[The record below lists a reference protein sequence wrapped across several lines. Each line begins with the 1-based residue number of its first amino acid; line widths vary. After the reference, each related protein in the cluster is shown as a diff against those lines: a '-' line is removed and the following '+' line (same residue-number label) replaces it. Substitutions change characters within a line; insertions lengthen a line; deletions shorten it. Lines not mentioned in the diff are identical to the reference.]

1 MEKEICSKIQK
12 FRKEILKEDWKP
24 DSSYT
29 RPGPR
34 GMPLVINYVSINKI
48 KRNTAPIHAEL
59 GLDLKINMD
68 EVIDIPNN
76 GGVRGKFT
84 FILTDLDSCQT
95 DETTVYSSAPS
106 SDKGESVSISNAIRI
121 FYSSRFGIVDGIEFD
136 EHDDVS
142 EMKSALSEKAIPPA
156 ESVPAPAPV
165 SAPAP
170 VPEPVKT
177 PVQQTLQDKPEVK
190 AETKTE
196 SGPVIK
202 TAPKTEK
209 PAESTLTPI
218 EERACNNAIRKIES
232 LKVNLKDEDYN
243 RAYEIYG
250 ERKTTADVT
259 ALLTI
264 LRKAESGMKPAVE
277 GM

>member
-68 EVIDIPNN
+68 EVVDIPN

-156 ESVPAPAPV
+156 ESVPAPVPV

-190 AETKTE
+190 AESKTE
-196 SGPVIK
+196 SGPVK
-202 TAPKTEK
+202 TSPKTDK

-232 LKVNLKDEDYN
+232 LKANLKDEDYN

>member
-12 FRKEILKEDWKP
+12 FRKEILKADWKP

-34 GMPLVINYVSINKI
+34 GMPLVINYVSITKI

-76 GGVRGKFT
+76 GVRGKFT
-84 FILTDLDSCQT
+84 FILTDLESCQT
-95 DETTVYSSAPS
+95 DETTVFSSAPS

-136 EHDDVS
+136 EHDDVT
-142 EMKSALSEKAIPPA
+142 EMKSALSEKAIPPM
-156 ESVPAPAPV
+156 ESMPEQAPAPAPV
-165 SAPAP
+165 Q
-170 VPEPVKT
+170 EPVKT
-177 PVQQTLQDKPEVK
+177 PVQQTLLDKSEVK
-190 AETKTE
+190 VESKTE

-202 TAPKTEK
+202 TAPKTDK

-232 LKVNLKDEDYN
+232 LKANLKDEDYN

>member
-68 EVIDIPNN
+68 EVTDIPNN

-95 DETTVYSSAPS
+95 DETTIFSSAPS

-136 EHDDVS
+136 EHDEVS

-190 AETKTE
+190 TESKTE
-196 SGPVIK
+196 SGPSVK
-202 TAPKTEK
+202 TAPKTDK

-232 LKVNLKDEDYN
+232 LKANLKDEDYN

>member
-12 FRKEILKEDWKP
+12 FRKEILKADWKP

-59 GLDLKINMD
+59 GLDLKVNMD
-68 EVIDIPNN
+68 EVTDIPNN
-76 GGVRGKFT
+76 GVRGKFT
-84 FILTDLDSCQT
+84 FILTDLESCQT

-156 ESVPAPAPV
+156 EPVPASAPAPAPV
-165 SAPAP
+165 T
-170 VPEPVKT
+170 EPVKT
-177 PVQQTLQDKPEVK
+177 PVQQTLQDMPDAK
-190 AETKTE
+190 AESKTE
-196 SGPVIK
+196 SGPVVK
-202 TAPKTEK
+202 TAPKTDK
-209 PAESTLTPI
+209 SAESTLTPI

-232 LKVNLKDEDYN
+232 LKANLKDEDYN

>member
-12 FRKEILKEDWKP
+12 FRKEILKADWKP

-68 EVIDIPNN
+68 EVTDIPNN
-76 GGVRGKFT
+76 GVRGKFT
-84 FILTDLDSCQT
+84 FILTDLESCQT
-95 DETTVYSSAPS
+95 DETTVFSSAPS
-106 SDKGESVSISNAIRI
+106 SDQGEAVSISNAIRI

-142 EMKSALSEKAIPPA
+142 EMKSALSEKAIPPM
-156 ESVPAPAPV
+156 ESMPEQAP
-165 SAPAP
+165 APAP

-177 PVQQTLQDKPEVK
+177 PVQQTLLDKPEVK
-190 AETKTE
+190 TE
-196 SGPVIK
+196 SGPFIK
-202 TAPKTEK
+202 TAPTTDK

-232 LKVNLKDEDYN
+232 LKANLKDEDYN

>member
-12 FRKEILKEDWKP
+12 FRKEILKADWKP

-34 GMPLVINYVSINKI
+34 GMPLVINYVSITKI

-68 EVIDIPNN
+68 EVTDIPNN
-76 GGVRGKFT
+76 GVRGKFT

-95 DETTVYSSAPS
+95 DETTVFSSAPS

-156 ESVPAPAPV
+156 ESVPALAPAPV
-165 SAPAP
+165 S
-170 VPEPVKT
+170 EPVKT

-190 AETKTE
+190 TESKTE
-196 SGPVIK
+196 SGPIK

-232 LKVNLKDEDYN
+232 LKANLKDEDYN

>member
-68 EVIDIPNN
+68 EVIDTPSN
-76 GGVRGKFT
+76 GVRGKFT

-106 SDKGESVSISNAIRI
+106 SDKGEAVSISNAIRI

-156 ESVPAPAPV
+156 ESVPAPASV

-170 VPEPVKT
+170 VSESAKT

-190 AETKTE
+190 AESKTE

-202 TAPKTEK
+202 TAPKTDK

-232 LKVNLKDEDYN
+232 LKANLKDEDYN

>member
-68 EVIDIPNN
+68 EVVDIPNN

-95 DETTVYSSAPS
+95 DETTIFSSAPS

-136 EHDDVS
+136 EHDEVS

-190 AETKTE
+190 TESKTE
-196 SGPVIK
+196 SGPSVK
-202 TAPKTEK
+202 TAPKTDK

-232 LKVNLKDEDYN
+232 LKANLKDEDYN

>member
-34 GMPLVINYVSINKI
+34 GMPIVIEYVSINKI

-68 EVIDIPNN
+68 EVTDTPNN
-76 GGVRGKFT
+76 GVRGKFT
-84 FILTDLDSCQT
+84 FILTDLESCQT
-95 DETTVYSSAPS
+95 DETTVFSSAPS

-156 ESVPAPAPV
+156 DSVPEPE
-165 SAPAP
+165 PAP
-170 VPEPVKT
+170 VPEPVKI
-177 PVQQTLQDKPEVK
+177 PVQQTLEDKSEVK
-190 AETKTE
+190 TESKTE
-196 SGPVIK
+196 SGPVVN
-202 TAPKTEK
+202 TAPKTDK

-232 LKVNLKDEDYN
+232 LKANLKDEDYN

>member
-12 FRKEILKEDWKP
+12 FRKEILKADWKP

-34 GMPLVINYVSINKI
+34 GMPLVINYVSITKI

-68 EVIDIPNN
+68 EVTDIPNN
-76 GGVRGKFT
+76 GVRGKFT

-95 DETTVYSSAPS
+95 DETTVFSSAPS

-156 ESVPAPAPV
+156 ESVPAPAP
-165 SAPAP
+165 AP
-170 VPEPVKT
+170 VSEPVKT

-190 AETKTE
+190 TESKTE
-196 SGPVIK
+196 SGPIK

-218 EERACNNAIRKIES
+218 EERACTNAIRKIES
-232 LKVNLKDEDYN
+232 LKTNLKDDEYN
-243 RAYEIYG
+243 RAYDIYG
-250 ERKTTADVT
+250 KRMTTADVT

>member
-136 EHDDVS
+136 EHDEVS

-156 ESVPAPAPV
+156 ESVPAPASV

-190 AETKTE
+190 AESKTE
-196 SGPVIK
+196 SGPIK

-232 LKVNLKDEDYN
+232 LKTNLKDDDYN

-250 ERKTTADVT
+250 KRMTTADVT